1 MRRAFQVIRALDFA
15 DMMWLRNAMIASRV
29 VL

>member
-1 MRRAFQVIRALDFA
+1 MSKAFQVIRALVSA
-15 DMMWLRNAMIASRV
+15 DMMWLRNAMIASRM